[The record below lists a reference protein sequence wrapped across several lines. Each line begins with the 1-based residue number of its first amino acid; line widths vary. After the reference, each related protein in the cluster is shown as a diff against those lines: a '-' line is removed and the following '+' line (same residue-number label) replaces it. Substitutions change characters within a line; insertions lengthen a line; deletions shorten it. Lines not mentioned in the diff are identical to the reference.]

1 MSNIINNIFF
11 DQIVAE
17 IFALIKEKKQ
27 TKVLEIINYYND
39 YRNERGD
46 NIFQIRNQNHN
57 NILLLSCMFELND
70 LCRTIIHNYNN
81 LFDLGLRNL
90 QGKTALIICI
100 EKNNFTIA
108 LELLQYRN
116 SLPELNYNTDNIE
129 NNTLDL
135 IMSKTNLLFDSP
147 EYLQTLAKIL
157 NYYLEFKST
166 SQILHKNIDK
176 ICNDFYLKR
185 MLPRFFKKKV
195 IDFDKICDP
204 IQEADT
210 VIVKG
215 NPNIINTRSVTNSQ
229 LVATPM
235 ETYIAYPLHED
246 NRSDD
251 DDDDDETFDERMN
264 NRNVRARYSGGKP
277 TRKKRIK
284 IYVSKNKRMSKL
296 KKHRKHRKQ
305 TKKINI
311 NL

>member
-1 MSNIINNIFF
+1 MSYQNVEPIDLKRITL
-11 DQIVAE
+11 E
-17 IFALIKEKKQ
+17 IFNLIALHKEGN
-27 TKVLEIINYYND
+27 VLTLINRFAMYK
-39 YRNERGD
+39 NEKGE

-116 SLPELNYNTDNIE
+116 YLPELNYNTDNIE

-176 ICNDFYLKR
+176 ICNDFYIKR

-235 ETYIAYPLHED
+235 ETYIAYPLRED
-246 NRSDD
+246 NRSD

-305 TKKINI
+305 TKKII
-311 NL
+311 

>member
-11 DQIVAE
+11 DQIVLE

-27 TKVLEIINYYND
+27 TKVLEIINHYNA
-39 YRNERGD
+39 NISERRE
-46 NIFQIRNQNHN
+46 NIFQIINQNHN
-57 NILLLSCMFELND
+57 NILLLSCIFELND
-70 LCRTIIHNYNN
+70 LCRTIINNYNN

-108 LELLQYRN
+108 MELLQYRN

-135 IMSKTNLLFDSP
+135 IMSKTNLRFDSP

-176 ICNDFYLKR
+176 ICNNFYLKR

-229 LVATPM
+229 LVARPM
-235 ETYIAYPLHED
+235 ETYIAYTLHE
-246 NRSDD
+246 NDD
-251 DDDDDETFDERMN
+251 DDDGDDHDETFNERMN
-264 NRNVRARYSGGKP
+264 NRNVRPRYSGGKH
-277 TRKKRIK
+277 TRKKRVK
-284 IYVSKNKRMSKL
+284 TYASKNKTKSKYR
-296 KKHRKHRKQ
+296 KHRKHRKN
-305 TKKINI
+305 KSKRIKR
-311 NL
+311 